1 LTITADSEF
10 KDFSN
15 DLQWLGARLIG
26 KSESPSDWS
35 AAT

>member
-26 KSESPSDWS
+26 KANRRPIG
-35 AAT
+35 ARAT

>member
-15 DLQWLGARLIG
+15 DLQWLDARLIG